1 MAKDPAGSSSWWGMP
16 RVISSLWTSP
26 EEEAAG
32 ESEKE
37 NMEELVEKRRR
48 SIRERDVTPFDRK
61 EATENRVVRSH
72 SSKSRSRSRSS
83 SGSVKVS
90 KAEAQVP
97 SKNDENI
104 SVEISNISFSFFNE
118 ENKQDLALLN
128 NHSTDKPE
136 SPVPVVEALQVDKL
150 EKDPDESDDLSFS
163 STFSS
168 PYDKVQ
174 KKQQEPTVQDPH
186 TVEYSVPK
194 RSPSPIYSSISKVTP
209 GRGKRESAE
218 TGTPRTGLDPEH
230 DQQLGDPDRL
240 RPRQSGRTQL
250 RGHRPEGVDRFWRYV
265 RKWWVDERAKM
276 HETLGKYRKQKEKP
290 EPGPQVEELQRPQVE
305 SVSDTESFDTFTE
318 DEADKFD
325 VDTHVSLP
333 LDIEHLQDYRKS
345 SLAEVSLASRPV
357 SALSFKKRSL
367 RSLIVKKG
375 ALRASTETLKTI
387 LSSGEAAFTLR

>member
-250 RGHRPEGVDRFWRYV
+250 RGHRPEGVHPAPGHCQDEHAAPVPCSATGGRGRRWRCAP
-265 RKWWVDERAKM
+265 RWTASGA
-276 HETLGKYRKQKEKP
+276 TCASGGSTS
-290 EPGPQVEELQRPQVE
+290 GPRCTRR
-305 SVSDTESFDTFTE
+305 SGNTGSR
-318 DEADKFD
+318 
-325 VDTHVSLP
+325 
-333 LDIEHLQDYRKS
+333 RKS
-345 SLAEVSLASRPV
+345 RSPAPKSRSSRGPKWRASPTR
-357 SALSFKKRSL
+357 
-367 RSLIVKKG
+367 
-375 ALRASTETLKTI
+375 RAST
-387 LSSGEAAFTLR
+387 LSPRTRRISSTWTPT